1 MICIAQLQCKHTIL
15 STFTA
20 DDTQLFY
27 AIYGYMAV
35 EEAINRDLDLG

>member
-15 STFTA
+15 STYA

-27 AIYGYMAV
+27 AIYGYMEV
-35 EEAINRDLDLG
+35 EEALTEI